1 VIRFL
6 HVYYPVRVVALFCGE
21 SLVVFAC
28 FLAAVFLRF
37 GQDSYIV
44 LYFEGGLL
52 KIIGVTALAI
62 LSGHYYD
69 LYSSTMVRSKPE
81 TYFRLLVMLGT
92 VSVVTGILAA
102 IQPDFIVGR
111 QTYVIGIAFLAV
123 GLLVW
128 RWIFSLLIQ
137 NPHFRD
143 RVYIL
148 GSGEHA
154 RTIADAIRGNS
165 GLAIDLVGWS
175 GALGDTMLT
184 SEELGARLDAVLQ
197 TGNVDRIVVAMSER
211 RGRLPYRALLQA
223 RLRGI
228 QVEHGTV
235 LLEQITGRI
244 EPDSL
249 HPSALIFAEGLN
261 LRRGAVFVRA
271 AVSRLIALVTL
282 IVVLPTLPF
291 VVAAIKLTSPGP
303 VIYRQKRVG
312 QNGQIY
318 EVLKFRT
325 MGLDAEANGA
335 QWAVEGDPRVTK
347 VGRFLRLTR
356 IDEIPQL
363 WNVLKGDMRFVGP
376 RPERPEFVKMLAEQ
390 IPYYQLRHVV
400 PPGITGWAQ
409 VRYRY
414 GATVE
419 DAKRKLTYDLYY
431 IKHAS
436 LALDLLIVFETLK
449 TVILRRG
456 SQ

>member
-1 VIRFL
+1 
-6 HVYYPVRVVALFCGE
+6 
-21 SLVVFAC
+21 
-28 FLAAVFLRF
+28 
-37 GQDSYIV
+37 
-44 LYFEGGLL
+44 
-52 KIIGVTALAI
+52 
-62 LSGHYYD
+62 
-69 LYSSTMVRSKPE
+69 
-81 TYFRLLVMLGT
+81 
-92 VSVVTGILAA
+92 
-102 IQPDFIVGR
+102 
-111 QTYVIGIAFLAV
+111 
-123 GLLVW
+123 
-128 RWIFSLLIQ
+128 LLIQ

-143 RVYIL
+143 RAYIL
-148 GSGEHA
+148 GSGAHA
-154 RTIADAIRGNS
+154 RTIAEAIRSNS

-175 GALGDTMLT
+175 GALGDTELT
-184 SEELGARLDAVLQ
+184 SEELGDRLDAVLR
-197 TGNVDRIVVAMSER
+197 TGDIDRIVVAMSER

-228 QVEHGTV
+228 QVEYGTV
-235 LLEQITGRI
+235 LLEQISGRI

-271 AVSRLIALVTL
+271 AVSRLIALITL
-282 IVVLPTLPF
+282 IVVSPVLPF

-303 VIYRQKRVG
+303 VIYRQTRVG
-312 QNGQIY
+312 QNGRIY

-325 MGLDAEANGA
+325 MRLDAEANGA
-335 QWAVEGDPRVTK
+335 QWAVEDDPRVTR

-376 RPERPEFVKMLAEQ
+376 RPERPEFVNLLAEQ
-390 IPYYQLRHVV
+390 IPYYQLRHIV

-414 GATVE
+414 GSTVE
-419 DAKRKLTYDLYY
+419 DAKNKLTYDLYY

>member
-52 KIIGVTALAI
+52 KIIGVTAIAI

-102 IQPDFIVGR
+102 IQPEFIVGR

-123 GLLVW
+123 GLLFW
-128 RWIFSLLIQ
+128 RWIFSLLIE

-143 RVYIL
+143 RAYIL
-148 GSGEHA
+148 GSGAHA
-154 RTIADAIRGNS
+154 RTIADAIRSNS

-175 GALGDTMLT
+175 GALGDTELT
-184 SEELGARLDAVLQ
+184 SEELGARLDAALR
-197 TGNVDRIVVAMSER
+197 TGNIDRIVVAMSER

-271 AVSRLIALVTL
+271 AASRLIALATL
-282 IVVLPTLPF
+282 IIVLPTLPF

-335 QWAVEGDPRVTK
+335 QWAVEDDPRVTK

-363 WNVLKGDMRFVGP
+363 WNVLRGDMRFVGP

>member
-1 VIRFL
+1 MIRFL

-52 KIIGVTALAI
+52 KIIGVTAIAI

-102 IQPDFIVGR
+102 IQPEFIVGR

-123 GLLVW
+123 GLLFW
-128 RWIFSLLIQ
+128 RWIFSLLIE

-143 RVYIL
+143 RAYIL
-148 GSGEHA
+148 GSGAHA
-154 RTIADAIRGNS
+154 RTIADAIRSNS

-175 GALGDTMLT
+175 GALGDTELT
-184 SEELGARLDAVLQ
+184 SEELGARLDAALR
-197 TGNVDRIVVAMSER
+197 TGNIDRIVVAMSER

-271 AVSRLIALVTL
+271 AASRLIALATL
-282 IVVLPTLPF
+282 IIVLPTLPF

-318 EVLKFRT
+318 EILKFRT
-325 MGLDAEANGA
+325 MRQDAETHGA
-335 QWAVEGDPRVTK
+335 QWAVEDDPRVTK

-376 RPERPEFVKMLAEQ
+376 RPERPEFVKILAEQ
-390 IPYYQLRHVV
+390 IPYYQLRHIV

-414 GATVE
+414 GATVD

>member
-52 KIIGVTALAI
+52 KIIGVTAIAI

-102 IQPDFIVGR
+102 IQPEFIVGR

-123 GLLVW
+123 GLLFW
-128 RWIFSLLIQ
+128 RWIFSLLIE

-143 RVYIL
+143 RAYIL
-148 GSGEHA
+148 GSGAHA
-154 RTIADAIRGNS
+154 RTIADAIRSNS

-175 GALGDTMLT
+175 GALGDTELT
-184 SEELGARLDAVLQ
+184 SEELGARLDAALR
-197 TGNVDRIVVAMSER
+197 TGNIDRIVVAMSER

-271 AVSRLIALVTL
+271 AASRLIALATL
-282 IVVLPTLPF
+282 IIVLPTLPF

-318 EVLKFRT
+318 EILKFRT
-325 MGLDAEANGA
+325 MRQDAETHGA
-335 QWAVEGDPRVTK
+335 QWAVEDDPRVTK

-376 RPERPEFVKMLAEQ
+376 RPERPEFVKILAEQ
-390 IPYYQLRHVV
+390 IPYYQLRHIV

-414 GATVE
+414 GATVD

>member
-6 HVYYPVRVVALFCGE
+6 HVYYPIRVVALFCGE

-28 FLAAVFLRF
+28 FLAAVLLRF
-37 GQDSYIV
+37 GQDSYLV

-52 KIIGVTALAI
+52 KIISVTFIAI

-81 TYFRLLVMLGT
+81 TYFRILVMLGT
-92 VSVVTGILAA
+92 VSVVMGILAA
-102 IQPDFIVGR
+102 IQPEFIVGR
-111 QTYVIGIAFLAV
+111 QTYVLGIAFLAV
-123 GLLVW
+123 GLLFW
-128 RWIFSLLIQ
+128 RWVFSLLIQ

-143 RVYIL
+143 RAYIL
-148 GSGEHA
+148 GSGAYA
-154 RTIADAIRGNS
+154 RTIAEAVRGNS

-175 GALGDTMLT
+175 GALGDTELT
-184 SEELGARLDAVLQ
+184 SEELGARLDAVLR
-197 TGNVDRIVVAMSER
+197 NDRIDRIVVAMSER
-211 RGRLPYRALLQA
+211 RGRMPYRELLQA

-228 QVEHGTV
+228 RVEYGTV
-235 LLEQITGRI
+235 LLEQISGRI

-261 LRRGAVFVRA
+261 LRRGAVFLRA
-271 AVSRLIALVTL
+271 AVSRLIALTTL
-282 IVVLPTLPF
+282 IVVSPVLPF
-291 VVAAIKLTSPGP
+291 VVAAIKLTSSGP
-303 VIYRQKRVG
+303 AIYRQKRVG
-312 QNGQIY
+312 QHGHVY

-325 MGLDAEANGA
+325 MRVDAEANGA
-335 QWAVEGDPRVTK
+335 QWAVEDDPRVTR
-347 VGRFLRLTR
+347 VGRFFRLTR

-376 RPERPEFVKMLAEQ
+376 RPERPEFVKVLAEQ
-390 IPYYQLRHVV
+390 IPYYQLRHIV

-414 GATVE
+414 GSSVE
-419 DAKRKLTYDLYY
+419 DAKQKLTYDLYY

-449 TVILRRG
+449 TIILRRG

>member
-21 SLVVFAC
+21 TFVVFAC
-28 FLAAVFLRF
+28 FLAAVLLRF

-52 KIIGVTALAI
+52 KIIGITLIAI

-69 LYSSTMVRSKPE
+69 LYSSMIVRSKPE

-92 VSVVTGILAA
+92 VSVVSGILAA
-102 IQPDFIVGR
+102 IHPDFIIGR
-111 QTYVIGIAFLAV
+111 QTYVIGIAFLVV
-123 GLLVW
+123 GLLLW
-128 RWIFSLLIQ
+128 RWLFSLLIQ
-137 NPHFRD
+137 SPFLRD

-148 GSGEHA
+148 GSGPHA
-154 RTIADAIRGNS
+154 KTIIEAIRSNS

-175 GALGDTMLT
+175 GALGETELT
-184 SEELGARLDAVLQ
+184 REELGARLDAVLRAN
-197 TGNVDRIVVAMSER
+197 NVHRIVVAMRER
-211 RGRLPYRALLQA
+211 RGRMPYRELLQA

-228 QVEHGTV
+228 QVEDAGT
-235 LLEQITGRI
+235 LLEQISGRI

-249 HPSALIFAEGLN
+249 NPSALIFAEGLN
-261 LRRGAVFVRA
+261 LRRGALFVRA
-271 AVSRLIALVTL
+271 AVSRVIALVTL
-282 IVVLPTLPF
+282 IVVSPLLPF
-291 VVAAIKLTSPGP
+291 VVAAIKLTSSGP

-312 QNGQIY
+312 QNEQIY

-325 MGLDAEANGA
+325 MREDAENDGA
-335 QWAVEGDPRVTK
+335 QWATRDDPRVTSI
-347 VGRFLRLTR
+347 GRFLRLTR

-363 WNVLKGDMRFVGP
+363 WNVLRGDMRFVGP
-376 RPERPEFVKMLAEQ
+376 RPERPEFVQLLAEQ
-390 IPYYQLRHVV
+390 IPYYQLRHIV

-409 VRYRY
+409 VRYKY
-414 GATVE
+414 GASVE
-419 DAKRKLTYDLYY
+419 DAKQKLTYDLYY

-449 TVILRRG
+449 TILLQRG

>member
-44 LYFEGGLL
+44 LYFEGGLVKL
-52 KIIGVTALAI
+52 ISVTFIAII
-62 LSGHYYD
+62 SGHYYD
-69 LYSSTMVRSKPE
+69 LYSSTIVRSKPE
-81 TYFRLLVMLGT
+81 TYFRVLVMLGT
-92 VSVVTGILAA
+92 VSVVTGLLAA
-102 IQPDFIVGR
+102 IEPNFIVGR

-123 GLLVW
+123 GLLLW
-128 RWIFSLLIQ
+128 RWVFSVLIQ

-143 RVYIL
+143 RAFIL
-148 GSGEHA
+148 GSGAQA
-154 RTIADAIRGNS
+154 RSIADAIRNNP

-175 GALGDTMLT
+175 GALGDTTLT
-184 SEELGARLDAVLQ
+184 RDELGSSLSAVLQ
-197 TGNVDRIVVAMSER
+197 ANKIDRIVVAVTER
-211 RGRLPYRALLQA
+211 RGRMPYKELLQA

-228 QVEHGTV
+228 QVEYAST
-235 LLEQITGRI
+235 LLEQISGRI

-249 HPSALIFAEGLN
+249 YPSALIFADGLD
-261 LRRGAVFVRA
+261 LRRGAVFARA
-271 AVSRLIALVTL
+271 AVSRLVAFSTL
-282 IVVLPTLPF
+282 IVVSPLLPF

-312 QNGQIY
+312 QNGHIY

-325 MGLDAEANGA
+325 MHVDAESKGA
-335 QWAVEGDPRVTK
+335 QWAVQNDPRVTTI
-347 VGRFLRLTR
+347 GRFLRLTR
-356 IDEIPQL
+356 IDELPQL

-376 RPERPEFVKMLAEQ
+376 RPERPEFVNLLAEQ
-390 IPYYQLRHVV
+390 IPYYQLRHIV

-409 VRYRY
+409 IRYRY
-414 GATVE
+414 GSSVE
-419 DAKRKLTYDLYY
+419 DAKQKLTYDLYY